1 MSNAEVQGNNTWGKF
16 SAFRVLGDHEPMPGF
31 RLVMQFAPRAE
42 AVARLLEVRARQ
54 ADPLDSEL
62 ARLTVRAGIGLLQSH
77 NVSFAYANAEEVV
90 VLIRQD
96 AVTRMGSSL
105 AVYEQLLS
113 MYSAR
118 LAVLLGEEL
127 VAHGHIFEFPD
138 LGIARRA
145 FVAAQEWLE
154 EATPVRSS
162 RRLGSQMRGQGQPFH
177 TTMIDTVESQMQLL
191 RGAGVDLDGLPHW
204 WWRGIAARF
213 RSDGGVELYDD
224 VPHGADF
231 AALVTDV

>member
-1 MSNAEVQGNNTWGKF
+1 MNSAEVQGNHTWGKF

-42 AVARLLEVRARQ
+42 AVTRLLEQRSRGS
-54 ADPLDSEL
+54 DPLDSEL

-77 NVSFAYANAEEVV
+77 NVSFAYANPEEVV
-90 VLIRQD
+90 ALIRPD
-96 AVTRMGSSL
+96 AVQRMGSSL

-127 VAHGHIFEFPD
+127 IVHGHIFEFPD

-145 FVAAQEWLE
+145 FVAAQEWAE
-154 EATPVRSS
+154 EGTPLRSA
-162 RRLGSQMRGQGQPFH
+162 RRLGSQMRGQGQAFH
-177 TTMIDTVESQMQLL
+177 ASTVESVEGQMALL
-191 RGAGVDLDGLPHW
+191 RGAGVDLDQLPHW

-231 AALVTDV
+231 AALVSDV

>member
-1 MSNAEVQGNNTWGKF
+1 MHSAEVQANHTWGKF

-42 AVARLLEVRARQ
+42 AVMRLLEQRSRSS
-54 ADPLDSEL
+54 DPLDSEL
-62 ARLTVRAGIGLLQSH
+62 ARLTVRSGIGLLQSH

>member
-1 MSNAEVQGNNTWGKF
+1 MNSAEVQGNHTWGKF

-31 RLVMQFAPRAE
+31 RLVMQFAPRPE
-42 AVARLLEVRARQ
+42 GLTRLLEQRARNS
-54 ADPLDSEL
+54 DTLDSEL

-90 VLIRQD
+90 ALIRPD
-96 AVTRMGSSL
+96 AVARMGSSL

-127 VAHGHIFEFPD
+127 HVHGHIFEFPD

-145 FVAAQEWLE
+145 FIAAQEWAE
-154 EATPVRSS
+154 EGTPLRSA
-162 RRLGSQMRGQGQPFH
+162 RRLGSQLRGQGQGFH
-177 TTMIDTVESQMQLL
+177 AGSIDTVEGQMTTL
-191 RGAGVDLDGLPHW
+191 RGAGVDLDALPHW

-224 VPHGADF
+224 VPHGAEL
-231 AALVTDV
+231 AALVSDV

>member
-1 MSNAEVQGNNTWGKF
+1 MNSAEVQGNHTWGKF

-31 RLVMQFAPRAE
+31 RLVMQFAPRPE
-42 AVARLLEVRARQ
+42 ALTRLLEQRARGS
-54 ADPLDSEL
+54 DTLDSEL

-90 VLIRQD
+90 ALIRPD
-96 AVTRMGSSL
+96 AVARMGSSL

-127 VAHGHIFEFPD
+127 HVHGHIFEFPD

-145 FVAAQEWLE
+145 FVAAQEWAE
-154 EATPVRSS
+154 EGTPLRSA
-162 RRLGSQMRGQGQPFH
+162 RRLGSQLRGQGQGFH
-177 TTMIDTVESQMQLL
+177 ASSIESVEGQMSTL
-191 RGAGVDLDGLPHW
+191 RGAGIDLDSLPHW

-224 VPHGADF
+224 VPHGAEL
-231 AALVTDV
+231 AALVSDV

>member
-54 ADPLDSEL
+54 SDPLDSEL

-90 VLIRQD
+90 VLIRGD

-177 TTMIDTVESQMQLL
+177 VSMIDTVDAQMQLL

-213 RSDGGVELYDD
+213 RNDGGVELYDD

>member
-1 MSNAEVQGNNTWGKF
+1 MLEVQGNHTWNKF

-31 RLVMQFAPRAE
+31 RLVMQFAPRPE
-42 AVARLLEVRARQ
+42 GMARLLELRARTS
-54 ADPLDSEL
+54 DPLDSEL
-62 ARLTVRAGIGLLQSH
+62 ARLTIRAGIGLLQSH
-77 NVSFAYANAEEVV
+77 NVSFAYSTAEEVV
-90 VLIRQD
+90 ALVRVD
-96 AVTRMGSSL
+96 AVSRMGSSL

-127 VAHGHIFEFPD
+127 VVSGHIFEFPD
-138 LGIARRA
+138 IGIARRA
-145 FVAAQEWLE
+145 FVSAQEWLE
-154 EATPVRSS
+154 EATPLRSS
-162 RRLGSQMRGQGQPFH
+162 RRLGLQMRGMGQPFH
-177 TTMIDTVESQMQLL
+177 PGSLETTEAQVGLL
-191 RGAGVDLDGLPHW
+191 RAAGVDLQGLPHW

-231 AALVTDV
+231 AALVSDV

>member
-1 MSNAEVQGNNTWGKF
+1 MNAEVQGNNTWGKF

-54 ADPLDSEL
+54 TDPLDSEL

-90 VLIRQD
+90 ALIRPD
-96 AVTRMGSSL
+96 AVARMGSSL

-118 LAVLLGEEL
+118 LAVLLGEDD
-127 VAHGHIFEFPD
+127 EFT
-138 LGIARRA
+138 IAVPA
-145 FVAAQEWLE
+145 E
-154 EATPVRSS
+154 
-162 RRLGSQMRGQGQPFH
+162 RGQGRRRLRTARDGPDTRGRRCRLCAGDRRPGGEERDAPHPTCRIHQP
-177 TTMIDTVESQMQLL
+177 L
-191 RGAGVDLDGLPHW
+191 RSLHVTQVMAPSLKNGAS
-204 WWRGIAARF
+204 AARV
-213 RSDGGVELYDD
+213 G
-224 VPHGADF
+224 
-231 AALVTDV
+231 T

>member
-1 MSNAEVQGNNTWGKF
+1 MHSVEVQGNHTWGKF

-31 RLVMQFAPRAE
+31 RLVMQFAPRPE
-42 AVARLLEVRARQ
+42 GVARLLEMRAR
-54 ADPLDSEL
+54 ANDPLDSEL

-77 NVSFAYANAEEVV
+77 NVSFAYASAEEVV
-90 VLIRQD
+90 ALVRAD
-96 AVTRMGSSL
+96 AVSRMGSSL

-127 VAHGHIFEFPD
+127 VVHGHIFEFPD
-138 LGIARRA
+138 IGIARRA
-145 FVAAQEWLE
+145 FVSAQEWLE
-154 EATPVRSS
+154 EATPLRSS
-162 RRLGSQMRGQGQPFH
+162 RRLGLQMRGLGQPFH
-177 TTMIDTVESQMQLL
+177 PSSLENVDAQASLL
-191 RGAGVDLDGLPHW
+191 RSAGIDLETLPHW
-204 WWRGIAARF
+204 WWRGVAARF

-231 AALVTDV
+231 AALVSDV

>member
-1 MSNAEVQGNNTWGKF
+1 MNSAEVQGNHTWGKF

-31 RLVMQFAPRAE
+31 RLVMQFAPRPE
-42 AVARLLEVRARQ
+42 GLTRLLEQRARHS
-54 ADPLDSEL
+54 DTLDSEL

-90 VLIRQD
+90 ALIRPD
-96 AVTRMGSSL
+96 AVARMGSSL

-127 VAHGHIFEFPD
+127 HVHGHIFEFPD

-145 FVAAQEWLE
+145 FVAAQEWAE
-154 EATPVRSS
+154 EGTPLRSA
-162 RRLGSQMRGQGQPFH
+162 RRLGSQLRGQGQGFH
-177 TTMIDTVESQMQLL
+177 AGSIDTVEGQMTTL
-191 RGAGVDLDGLPHW
+191 RGAGVDLDALPHW

-224 VPHGADF
+224 VPHGAEL
-231 AALVTDV
+231 AALVSDV

>member
-90 VLIRQD
+90 VLIRGD

-177 TTMIDTVESQMQLL
+177 ATMIDTVDSQMQLL

>member
-1 MSNAEVQGNNTWGKF
+1 MNAEVQGNNTWGKF

-54 ADPLDSEL
+54 TDPLDSEL
-62 ARLTVRAGIGLLQSH
+62 GRLTVRAGIGLLQSH

-96 AVTRMGSSL
+96 AVNRMGSSL

-154 EATPVRSS
+154 ECTPARSS

-177 TTMIDTVESQMQLL
+177 ASMVETIDAQMQLL
-191 RGAGVDLDGLPHW
+191 RGANVDLDSLPHW

-224 VPHGADF
+224 VPHGPDF

>member
-1 MSNAEVQGNNTWGKF
+1 MLEVQGNHTWNKF

-31 RLVMQFAPRAE
+31 RLVMQFAPRPE
-42 AVARLLEVRARQ
+42 GVARLLEMRSRTS
-54 ADPLDSEL
+54 DPLDSEL
-62 ARLTVRAGIGLLQSH
+62 ARLTIRAGIGLLQSH
-77 NVSFAYANAEEVV
+77 NVSFAYSTSEEVV
-90 VLIRQD
+90 ALLRVD
-96 AVTRMGSSL
+96 AVSRMGSSL

-127 VAHGHIFEFPD
+127 VVSGHIFEFPD
-138 LGIARRA
+138 IGIARRA
-145 FVAAQEWLE
+145 FVSAQEWLE
-154 EATPVRSS
+154 EATPLRSS
-162 RRLGSQMRGQGQPFH
+162 RRLGLQMRGSGQSFH
-177 TTMIDTVESQMQLL
+177 PSSLETTDAQLGLL
-191 RGAGVDLDGLPHW
+191 RAAGVDIQALPHW
-204 WWRGIAARF
+204 WWRGVAARF

>member
-1 MSNAEVQGNNTWGKF
+1 MNSAEVQGNHTWGKF

-31 RLVMQFAPRAE
+31 RLVMQFAPRPE
-42 AVARLLEVRARQ
+42 AVARLLEMRARVS
-54 ADPLDSEL
+54 DPLDSEL

-77 NVSFAYANAEEVV
+77 NVSFAYANAEETV
-90 VLIRQD
+90 VLVRPD
-96 AVTRMGSSL
+96 AVARMGSSL

-127 VAHGHIFEFPD
+127 VAQGHIFEFPD
-138 LGIARRA
+138 LGIARRS

-154 EATPVRSS
+154 EHTPLRSS

-177 TTMIDTVESQMQLL
+177 AGMVETVETQVGLL
-191 RGAGVDLDGLPHW
+191 RAAGVDLDALPHW

-231 AALVTDV
+231 AALVSDV

>member
-1 MSNAEVQGNNTWGKF
+1 MNSAEVQGNHTWGKF

-31 RLVMQFAPRAE
+31 RLVMQFAPRPE
-42 AVARLLEVRARQ
+42 ALTRLLEQRARGS
-54 ADPLDSEL
+54 DTLDSEL

-90 VLIRQD
+90 ALIRPD
-96 AVTRMGSSL
+96 AVARMGSSL

-127 VAHGHIFEFPD
+127 HVHGHIFEFPD

-145 FVAAQEWLE
+145 FVAAQEWAE
-154 EATPVRSS
+154 EGTPLRSA
-162 RRLGSQMRGQGQPFH
+162 RRLGSQLRGQGHGFH
-177 TTMIDTVESQMQLL
+177 AASIETVEGQMSTL
-191 RGAGVDLDGLPHW
+191 RGAGVDLDALPHW

-224 VPHGADF
+224 VPHGADSPRSSP
-231 AALVTDV
+231 T

>member
-1 MSNAEVQGNNTWGKF
+1 MQSAEIQSNQTWGKF

-31 RLVMQFAPRAE
+31 RLVMQFAPRPE
-42 AVARLLEVRARQ
+42 GVTRLLEQRARNS
-54 ADPLDSEL
+54 DPLDSDL

-77 NVSFAYANAEEVV
+77 NVSFAYANPEEVV
-90 VLIRQD
+90 ALIRPD
-96 AVTRMGSSL
+96 AVSRMGSSL

-127 VAHGHIFEFPD
+127 HVHGHIFEFPD

-145 FVAAQEWLE
+145 FVAAQEWVE
-154 EATPVRSS
+154 QGTPLRSA
-162 RRLGSQMRGQGQPFH
+162 RRLGSQLRGQGQAFH
-177 TTMIDTVESQMQLL
+177 ASSIETVEAQVSLL
-191 RGAGVDLDGLPHW
+191 RGAGVELEQMPHW

-213 RSDGGVELYDD
+213 RSDGGVELYDE
-224 VPHGADF
+224 VPHGPDL
-231 AALVTDV
+231 AALVSDV

>member
-1 MSNAEVQGNNTWGKF
+1 MQSAEVQANHTWGKF

-42 AVARLLEVRARQ
+42 AVMRLLEQRGRSS
-54 ADPLDSEL
+54 DPLDSEL

-77 NVSFAYANAEEVV
+77 NVSFAYANAEEVIA
-90 VLIRQD
+90 LIRPD
-96 AVTRMGSSL
+96 AVARMGSSL

-127 VAHGHIFEFPD
+127 IVHGHIFEFPD

-145 FVAAQEWLE
+145 FLAALEWVDESTAL
-154 EATPVRSS
+154 RSA
-162 RRLGSQMRGQGQPFH
+162 RRLGSQMRGQGQHFSASA
-177 TTMIDTVESQMQLL
+177 IDSVEGQMQLL
-191 RGAGVDLDGLPHW
+191 RGGGVDLEQLPHW
-204 WWRGIAARF
+204 WWRGVAARF

-224 VPHGADF
+224 VPHGQDF
-231 AALVTDV
+231 AALVSDV

>member
-1 MSNAEVQGNNTWGKF
+1 MQSVEIQGNHTWGKF

-31 RLVMQFAPRAE
+31 RLVMQFGPRPE
-42 AVARLLEVRARQ
+42 AVARLLEMRARTS
-54 ADPLDSEL
+54 DPLDSEL

-90 VLIRQD
+90 ALLRVD
-96 AVTRMGSSL
+96 AVNRMGSSL

-127 VAHGHIFEFPD
+127 GVFGHIFEFPD
-138 LGIARRA
+138 IGIARRA
-145 FVAAQEWLE
+145 FVTAQEWLE
-154 EATPVRSS
+154 EATPLRSS
-162 RRLGSQMRGQGQPFH
+162 RRLGLQMRGLGQSFH
-177 TTMIDTVESQMQLL
+177 PSNLESVEAQLGL
-191 RGAGVDLDGLPHW
+191 IRAAGVDLEGLPGW
-204 WWRGIAARF
+204 WWRGVAARF

-231 AALVTDV
+231 AALVSDV

>member
-1 MSNAEVQGNNTWGKF
+1 MLSVEIQGNHTWGKF

-31 RLVMQFAPRAE
+31 RLVMQFGPRPE
-42 AVARLLEVRARQ
+42 AVARLLEMRART

-90 VLIRQD
+90 ALLRVD
-96 AVTRMGSSL
+96 AVSRMGSSL

-113 MYSAR
+113 MYAAR

-127 VAHGHIFEFPD
+127 GVYGHIFEFPD
-138 LGIARRA
+138 IGIARRA
-145 FVAAQEWLE
+145 FVSAQEWLE
-154 EATPVRSS
+154 EATALRAS
-162 RRLGSQMRGQGQPFH
+162 RRLGLQMRGMGQAFH
-177 TTMIDTVESQMQLL
+177 PSSLESPEAQLGLL
-191 RGAGVDLDGLPHW
+191 RAAGVDLDALPSW
-204 WWRGIAARF
+204 WWRGVAARF

-231 AALVTDV
+231 AALVNDV

>member
-1 MSNAEVQGNNTWGKF
+1 MNSAEVQGNHTWGKF

-31 RLVMQFAPRAE
+31 RLVMQFAPRPE
-42 AVARLLEVRARQ
+42 GLTRLLEQRARNS
-54 ADPLDSEL
+54 DTLDSEL

-90 VLIRQD
+90 ALIRPD
-96 AVTRMGSSL
+96 AVARMGSSL

-127 VAHGHIFEFPD
+127 HVHGHIFEFPD

-145 FVAAQEWLE
+145 FVAAQEWAE
-154 EATPVRSS
+154 EGTPLRSA
-162 RRLGSQMRGQGQPFH
+162 RRLGSQLRGQGQGFH
-177 TTMIDTVESQMQLL
+177 PGSIDSVEAQMTTL
-191 RGAGVDLDGLPHW
+191 RGAGVDLDALPHW

-224 VPHGADF
+224 VPHGAEL
-231 AALVTDV
+231 AALVSDV